1 MRNEIDIGSTL
12 GGMNPGRNL
21 RHLRRL
27 MEASLV
33 PLQTQ
38 LLTTAVLGIKIAGSA
53 LAASSG
59 TITYQAEGKLATK
72 ASSDM
77 AALSGTVTNAAFNVY
92 AFSIT
97 LGGTLVTRMG
107 LEGATLAAV
116 KFPPIPEEEAVL
128 GFVII
133 NPTGTGAFV
142 GGTTVLD
149 DATVVPTASFVN
161 TPYPFNPYLR

>member
-1 MRNEIDIGSTL
+1 MRNEIDIGSAL
-12 GGMNPGRNL
+12 GGMNPGRDL

-27 MEASLV
+27 IEAALV
-33 PLQTQ
+33 PMQTQ
-38 LLTTAVLGIKIAGSA
+38 LLTTGALGIKVAGSVT
-53 LAASSG
+53 AASSA
-59 TITYQAEGKLATK
+59 TITYQAGGKLATK

-77 AALSGTVTNAAFNVY
+77 AVLSGTVTADAFNVY

-97 LGGTLVTRMG
+97 LGGTAVTRMG

-133 NPTGTGAFV
+133 NPTGTGDFV
-142 GGTTVLD
+142 GGTTDLD
-149 DATVVPTASFVN
+149 DATVVPTASYIN

>member
-1 MRNEIDIGSTL
+1 MRNEIDIGSAL
-12 GGMNPGRNL
+12 GGMTPGRDL

-27 MEASLV
+27 MEAALV
-33 PLQTQ
+33 PMQTQ
-38 LLTTAVLGIKIAGSA
+38 LLTTTALGIKVAGSA
-53 LAASSG
+53 LAASSA
-59 TITYQAEGKLATK
+59 TVTYQVGGQLATK

-92 AFSIT
+92 VFSIT

-107 LEGATLAAV
+107 LEGATLVTV
-116 KFPPIPEEEAVL
+116 KFPSIPEEEAVL

-133 NPTGTGAFV
+133 NPTGTGNFV
-142 GGTTVLD
+142 GGTTELD

-161 TPYPFNPYLR
+161 TPFPFNPYLR